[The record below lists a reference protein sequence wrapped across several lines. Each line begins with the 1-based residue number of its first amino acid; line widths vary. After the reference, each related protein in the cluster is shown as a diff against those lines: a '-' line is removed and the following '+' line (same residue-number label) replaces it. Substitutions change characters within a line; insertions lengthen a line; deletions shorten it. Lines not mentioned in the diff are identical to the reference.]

1 MPEEVYNYLKEYGF
15 SSEELDNFQE
25 ENDKMFFTNLEEVKK
40 NISFLEGKN
49 LTKDQIIYLLK
60 INPFMIT
67 VKDNRL
73 KTLEEIYYNVLKID
87 DEELKQLLID
97 NSDTFIASPI
107 ELQKNIDY
115 MTENKCGYE
124 IIKKFI
130 LSNPKVIN
138 MYLDE
143 FKEIVRFKKD
153 KV

>member
-1 MPEEVYNYLKEYGF
+1 MDEEVYNYLKEYGF
-15 SSEELDNFQE
+15 SDEELDSFQE
-25 ENDKMFFTNLEEVKK
+25 ENDKMFFTDLEEVKK
-40 NISFLEGKN
+40 NTSFLEGKK
-49 LTKDQIIYLLK
+49 LTKDEIINLLK

-73 KTLEEIYYNVLKID
+73 KALEQIYYNVLKVN

-97 NSDTFIASPI
+97 NSDAFIASPI

-115 MTENKCGYE
+115 MSENKCSHE
-124 IIKKFI
+124 SIKKFI

-143 FKEIVRFKKD
+143 FKKIVKFKKGN
-153 KV
+153 V